1 MKPINQYL
9 PLFLV
14 TLIGVTCAQAQ
25 SSLDVHIG
33 ASGAYAKSTGQSINT
48 FGDGNLYSTP
58 SLSGVFMNLSHV
70 YGEEAAFAASAT
82 AHRTIA
88 NRFVISISRPSWMT
102 LPAPPSTRYT

>member
-25 SSLDVHIG
+25 SALDVHIG
-33 ASGAYAKSTGQSINT
+33 ASGAYAKSTGQNINT

-58 SLSGVFMNLSHV
+58 SLSGVFMNFGGGIMVTPRLGFGGEFSFQPGKSDYAGLS
-70 YGEEAAFAASAT
+70 
-82 AHRTIA
+82 
-88 NRFVISISRPSWMT
+88 
-102 LPAPPSTRYT
+102 